1 MWLANAIW
9 MKMYALNPGQWHY
22 FTLPSVFPQIQHR
35 QYKKIRKQQIK
46 LLLLLPKTLKCIN
59 ALWLFN
65 SSKWNHKGNGAKK
78 NATHTNILILNC
90 VEFFILARGFV
101 VIAIFAKPFGES
113 IQNDGN
119 RDTFFKKNIAR
130 NQVKARQQEYTK
142 LNRDPLK
149 FQHARQITQN

>member
-1 MWLANAIW
+1 MLCDCLIAVNGIKRVTEPR
-9 MKMYALNPGQWHY
+9 KMPH
-22 FTLPSVFPQIQHR
+22 IQ
-35 QYKKIRKQQIK
+35 
-46 LLLLLPKTLKCIN
+46 
-59 ALWLFN
+59 
-65 SSKWNHKGNGAKK
+65 
-78 NATHTNILILNC
+78 ILILNC